1 MKPILFAENSTSFTS
16 NGIGRLS
23 DAISC
28 TVTEERNGM
37 YELEMVYPST
47 GAHYE
52 DIVIRSIIV
61 VKPCVDANLQ
71 PFRVYQITK
80 PIGGRVTV
88 RAQHISYDLSKNTAM
103 PFSVAA
109 STAACA
115 NALQGLKTNAV
126 ESCPFTFWTD
136 VQTIAPYNQATPASI
151 RSRLGGV
158 EGSIL
163 DQFHGEYEW
172 DVFTVKFHHERGH
185 DNGVVLRYGK
195 NITDIKQDENI
206 ANTITGVVPFWTDY
220 EHTQTVT
227 LPEKA
232 VYSANAGAYSQ
243 KLTVPLD
250 FSSDYQEAPT
260 VEALRS
266 AAQAYVNTHSL
277 GLPKVSIDV
286 SFINLADTE
295 EYKDEMAALQTVHL
309 CDDITV
315 QFETLGISTKAQI
328 VKYEWDVLGE
338 KYNNLSVGSIR
349 SSLATTLTD
358 QNSQMM
364 SELKKEIVQAGQA
377 ADDATAWLTS
387 ADGYVIALKDAD
399 GNWEAIA
406 FSSKKNPYASDAK
419 VILINENGIG
429 FSTTGLNGTFT
440 NAWTIDGHLLATF
453 IQGGTLTLGG
463 NGNANGTLRIL
474 NASGTQIG
482 KWDNDGISSSAGS
495 LSFGSGSLRT
505 EIKYGPSPAF
515 SGENALLISG
525 NDRMAIES
533 SSYQVRVAGSSFYG
547 GTTDRGAYID
557 INDAYTNILAQ
568 TGVIL
573 TSPGYIDLR
582 SGTNSAT
589 LHLTSGVVE
598 VSHGVLKVAD
608 AITRNASF
616 ITFRYHLD
624 ADEAVNLNLL
634 GSSINALDHLA
645 TGKFVKW
652 STSSD
657 KRSKKGIKNLKS
669 DIVRKFFDKIR
680 PVSFK
685 FKKDKNERTHFG
697 LIAQELEKV
706 FNELGLDNTDII
718 GELNN
723 DEKTKFIDYP
733 GLIGICLSA
742 IKDLYSEV
750 QSLKEQIN
758 AKEA

>member
-61 VKPCVDANLQ
+61 VKPCVDASLQ

-80 PIGGRVTV
+80 PINGRVTV

-126 ESCPFTFWTD
+126 EECPFTFWTD
-136 VQTIAPYNQATPASI
+136 VQTIASYNQAVPASI

-172 DVFTVKFHHERGH
+172 DGFTVKFHHERGR

-260 VEALRS
+260 VEELRS
-266 AAQAYVNTHSL
+266 AAQAYVNNHSL

-286 SFINLADTE
+286 SFVNLADTE

-364 SELKKEIVQAGQA
+364 SEMKKEIVQAGQA
-377 ADDATAWLTS
+377 ADNATAWLTS

-429 FSTTGLNGTFT
+429 FSTTGLNGTFS

-463 NGNANGTLRIL
+463 AGNANGTLRIL
-474 NASGTQIG
+474 NANGQQIG
-482 KWDNDGISSSAGS
+482 KWDKDGISASGGNFSGS
-495 LSFGSGSLRT
+495 ITGSTVRFGSGDNYT
-505 EIKYGPSPAF
+505 TMYWNP
-515 SGENALLISG
+515 N
-525 NDRMAIES
+525 
-533 SSYQVRVAGSSFYG
+533 VGSSG
-547 GTTDRGAYID
+547 RGALYIEAYD
-557 INDAYTNILAQ
+557 NPNYTDQITIKVDLLYILAALWTNKDLHVGYTNNTASLYVNGNIYLNADRTVNASQ
-568 TGVIL
+568 IWEMSGSGLIQFWFTP
-573 TSPGYIDLR
+573 SGYPSENVNLFL
-582 SGTNSAT
+582 SGGSANV
-589 LHLTSGVVE
+589 L
-598 VSHGVLKVAD
+598 SHG
-608 AITRNASF
+608 
-616 ITFRYHLD
+616 
-624 ADEAVNLNLL
+624 E
-634 GSSINALDHLA
+634 
-645 TGKFVKW
+645 TGAYVKW
-652 STSSD
+652 AGT
-657 KRSKKGIKNLKS
+657 S
-669 DIVRKFFDKIR
+669 DIKTKENIVDLDPDFIKEFFKKIR
-680 PVSFK
+680 PISFNYK
-685 FKKDKNERTHFG
+685 IDKDKKTHYG
-697 LIAQELEKV
+697 LIAQELEEVLKD
-706 FNELGLDNTDII
+706 LGQTNTDII
-718 GELNN
+718 GETKAKE
-723 DEKTKFIDYP
+723 EKLKTIDYP